1 MKKLLLLCVS
11 TLTTFTFFAQSLTPT
26 IDKRVEILSIV
37 SRLAEYDEYNQD
49 AAKKY
54 VSAIHLHF
62 DKFKSDTLI
71 GFAKIVREE
80 LGIGFD
86 AVMSLAVNLKQ
97 DKQQFTLQP
106 NWKNDIDTRW
116 TKKAT
121 LQFVHLLNQFYTKA
135 KAELFFK
142 NQENY
147 YNKALIAF
155 NQVQVKFNQ
164 QWYYNYYGITPKDKF
179 SIIVGCG
186 NGGANYGPSI
196 NLTKTVRQV
205 YAVMGSWSFDKDGN
219 PVFKVEDYL
228 PTLIHEFNHSF
239 INPLLFKHQSD
250 TVLSNSML
258 KILDTMKTEME
269 RQAYGNWETILNESL
284 VRASVVRYLFKNND
298 GDNNIVN
305 DEIAEQLNR
314 GFLWTKELVSLLEV
328 YENNRTKYP
337 SIIDFYPEIITFF
350 KSTAD
355 SISSVKTNFEIK
367 LPKVISIEPF
377 ANNTEDVDASI
388 NEMTIHFNET
398 MLGKDYS
405 INYGEAGKE
414 AYPIKS
420 VVGYSNNNKSII
432 LALALKPNTAY
443 ELVLSGRAFKNIE
456 GYALKN
462 YTIKFKT
469 KK

>member
-1 MKKLLLLCVS
+1 
-11 TLTTFTFFAQSLTPT
+11 
-26 IDKRVEILSIV
+26 
-37 SRLAEYDEYNQD
+37 
-49 AAKKY
+49 
-54 VSAIHLHF
+54 
-62 DKFKSDTLI
+62 
-71 GFAKIVREE
+71 
-80 LGIGFD
+80 
-86 AVMSLAVNLKQ
+86 
-97 DKQQFTLQP
+97 
-106 NWKNDIDTRW
+106 
-116 TKKAT
+116 
-121 LQFVHLLNQFYTKA
+121 
-135 KAELFFK
+135 
-142 NQENY
+142 
-147 YNKALIAF
+147 
-155 NQVQVKFNQ
+155 
-164 QWYYNYYGITPKDKF
+164 
-179 SIIVGCG
+179 
-186 NGGANYGPSI
+186 
-196 NLTKTVRQV
+196 
-205 YAVMGSWSFDKDGN
+205 
-219 PVFKVEDYL
+219 
-228 PTLIHEFNHSF
+228 
-239 INPLLFKHQSD
+239 
-250 TVLSNSML
+250 
-258 KILDTMKTEME
+258 
-269 RQAYGNWETILNESL
+269 